1 MNIGLL
7 ILILISQGQIENL
20 NPLKLETNESRFR
33 FCFHVFN
40 ALQMFGILEFLKILH
55 SLVRL
60 LPSLGNSLSLTKW
73 RDQLLASFRQFHG
86 LRGDNEVD
94 VDGAVILVMVMIM
107 IISLLLSTSE
117 SEDGNFCNYDLLGL

>member
-1 MNIGLL
+1 M
-7 ILILISQGQIENL
+7 ISQGQIENL
-20 NPLKLETNESRFR
+20 NPLELETNESCFR

-73 RDQLLASFRQFHG
+73 RDQLLASFRQFHR

-107 IISLLLSTSE
+107 IISSLLTSPKM
-117 SEDGNFCNYDLLGL
+117 GTTATMIF

>member
-1 MNIGLL
+1 
-7 ILILISQGQIENL
+7 
-20 NPLKLETNESRFR
+20 
-33 FCFHVFN
+33 
-40 ALQMFGILEFLKILH
+40 MFGILEFLKILH

-86 LRGDNEVD
+86 VRGDNEAD
-94 VDGAVILVMVMIM
+94 DDGAVILVMVMIM
-107 IISLLLSTSE
+107 IISLLLTTSE